1 MKDIELRLISEL
13 MKNSRR
19 SDRELAKA
27 VGVSQPTVTRTRG
40 KLEKEGYIKE
50 YTMIPDFSK
59 LGFQILTLVFT
70 KMKKELSDDFVEEV
84 RRGNRENEKK
94 NPSPVLMVMS
104 GLGCDSDRVL
114 ALLSKDYSTYSKYIQ
129 MVREHPFVE
138 IQEVRSFMI
147 DLKHRS
153 HFLPLTLSS
162 LASYLQKEIK
172 DSNQEPAISQTL

>member
-1 MKDIELRLISEL
+1 MKDVELKLISEL

-19 SDRELAKA
+19 SDRELARA
-27 VGVSQPTVTRTRG
+27 LGVSQPTVSRMIK

-50 YTMIPDFSK
+50 YTIIPDFLK

-70 KMKKELSDDFVEEV
+70 KMKKEMSDDFIEEV
-84 RRGNRENEKK
+84 RRKNRENEKK

-104 GLGCDSDRVL
+104 GIGCDSDRVIV
-114 ALLSKDYSTYSKYIQ
+114 LLSKDYSTYSNYIR
-129 MVREHPFVE
+129 MVKQHPFVE
-138 IQEVRSFMI
+138 IQEVKSFLI
-147 DLKHRS
+147 DLKDRS

-172 DSNQEPAISQTL
+172 NSNRNPAISH